1 MVTATLRI
9 EKRSKIWD
17 NLGMTEANVVRETNA
32 ISSNQSKHETK
43 NPLRQFFLENFNSTL
58 KKAIIEDFIIG
69 EVSEET
75 QATPTSL
82 GSVLEVGCGEGFVL
96 EYMTRHITIT
106 RIFGAD
112 ISERAVEKA
121 KTRLPQAE
129 IFTADLSSDEFLT
142 QIKALDQPNFDLT
155 LCLEVLEH
163 IKDYQKALQNL
174 KSIPTENFVISVPNE
189 PFFRLSNFIALKNI
203 KDFGNDPEH
212 INNWS
217 VTQFKR
223 LLEEHFVIRNSYY
236 PFPWQMYLCKKRN

>member
-96 EYMTRHITIT
+96 EYLTRHITIT

-142 QIKALDQPNFDLT
+142 QIKALDQPNFDL
-155 LCLEVLEH
+155 
-163 IKDYQKALQNL
+163 I
-174 KSIPTENFVISVPNE
+174 
-189 PFFRLSNFIALKNI
+189 
-203 KDFGNDPEH
+203 
-212 INNWS
+212 
-217 VTQFKR
+217 
-223 LLEEHFVIRNSYY
+223 IRRRY
-236 PFPWQMYLCKKRN
+236 KT